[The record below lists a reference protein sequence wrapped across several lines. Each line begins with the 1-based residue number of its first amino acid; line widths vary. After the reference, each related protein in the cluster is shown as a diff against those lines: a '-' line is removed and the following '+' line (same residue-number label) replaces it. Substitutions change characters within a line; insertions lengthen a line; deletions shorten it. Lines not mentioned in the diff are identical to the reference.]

1 MFQYAAARSLAQ
13 RTGAEL
19 VLDTWSG
26 FVRDTVYRRN
36 YELDALP
43 IQARV
48 ALPWERLPIWI
59 YRAHRRYL
67 KSEADPVQDFWY
79 GRFLVETD
87 TAFLKAVANADAIR
101 NSKLEQ
107 AERAYLAFGTGE
119 DFLAVIKRLNEES
132 GPKLSN
138 AVVNRRIKST
148 RVQLA
153 KVKDQLLKALL
164 PEEIERLTKWK
175 KRLERKTMHEVLKR
189 RGREVQ
195 QTAREA
201 IQKRQFPKED

>member
-1 MFQYAAARSLAQ
+1 MSKPPRNTEKVYSYLNGGLGNQMFQYAVARSLSQ

-36 YELDALP
+36 YELYALP

-59 YRAHRRYL
+59 YRAHRRYF

-87 TAFLKAVANADAIR
+87 LAFLKDVANAD
-101 NSKLEQ
+101 
-107 AERAYLAFGTGE
+107 
-119 DFLAVIKRLNEES
+119 
-132 GPKLSN
+132 
-138 AVVNRRIKST
+138 
-148 RVQLA
+148 
-153 KVKDQLLKALL
+153 VKCDTWLKGYWQSPRSHA
-164 PEEIERLTKWK
+164 
-175 KRLERKTMHEVLKR
+175 
-189 RGREVQ
+189 G
-195 QTAREA
+195 
-201 IQKRQFPKED
+201 